1 MAGNIFGEA
10 GSDIYTRAMS
20 LSPMTSKFTGPLRD
34 LGNLPKGGEPV
45 VETSSEV
52 TVKKVSSGNN
62 ASSVDSGE
70 DLRAILKV
78 PSEYIQGDFSDIFL
92 QFGGVLFPYS
102 PQITLESRAEYSSN
116 TPLHSNYPINFYK
129 NSAVSDITVT
139 STFTVQNDMD
149 AYYYVGAVRI
159 LSALTK
165 MRFGNDSRAGSPPPV
180 CRLFAYGEWVLKNVP
195 VVIASVRH
203 DLPDEVD
210 YYTVQIRGQRVS
222 VPTKAS
228 VTMTCKP
235 TYSRKEMAVATVDSY
250 IMNSQIG
257 KGYL

>member
-1 MAGNIFGEA
+1 MAGDIFGEA
-10 GSDIYTRAMS
+10 GSDIYTRVRG
-20 LSPMTSKFTGPLRD
+20 LSPMTSKFAGPLRD
-34 LGNLPKGGEPV
+34 LGNVPKGGEPV
-45 VETSSEV
+45 VEASSEV

-62 ASSVDSGE
+62 ATAATEGE

-78 PSEYIQGDFSDIFL
+78 PSEYIQGDFSDIFSR
-92 QFGGVLFPYS
+92 FGGVLFPYS
-102 PQITLESRAEYSSN
+102 PQITLESKAEYSSN

-129 NSAVSDITVT
+129 NSGISDISIT
-139 STFTVQNDMD
+139 STFTVQNDTD
-149 AYYYVGAVRI
+149 AYYYVGAIRI

-180 CRLFAYGEWVLKNVP
+180 CRLSAYGEWILKNVP
-195 VVIASVRH
+195 VVIGNVRH
-203 DLPDEVD
+203 DLSDDVD

-228 VTMTCKP
+228 VTVTCKP

-250 IMNSQIG
+250 IMNSQLG